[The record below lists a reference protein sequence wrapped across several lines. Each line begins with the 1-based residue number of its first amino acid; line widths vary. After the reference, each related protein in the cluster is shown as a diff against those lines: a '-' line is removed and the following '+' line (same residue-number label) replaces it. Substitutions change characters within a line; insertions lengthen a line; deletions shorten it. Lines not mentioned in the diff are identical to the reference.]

1 MHLVILLLAVLTA
14 WGLRQIPLG
23 QSPLTWSKTLV
34 RFVFPPLLLLI
45 TALALVFMGYDGQM
59 LGLEMGGLTYLVYG
73 LAVTFLGASFGFLF
87 YRFYQAQRSR
97 SLLHQGHQS
106 NIAGKP
112 ATVLA
117 LTFPYSAQIGFWRS
131 QLVVSQ
137 GLINLL
143 DEEHLASV
151 LAHEQAH
158 EYYRDTFWFFW
169 LGWLRTIT
177 AWLPQTQELWQDL
190 LFLRELRADQKAVES
205 VDPLVLAESL
215 MFVAQSTSQKPNL
228 EGLEMICAA
237 FQSENRLLARINGL
251 LEPATQPCLTQTAW
265 AKWFWLMA
273 LIPLLLIPLHY

>member
-1 MHLVILLLAVLTA
+1 MHLVILLLAILTA

-23 QSPLTWSKTLV
+23 QTSLTWSKTLIC
-34 RFVFPPLLLLI
+34 FVFPPLLLLM
-45 TALALVFMGYDGQM
+45 TALALVSMGYDGQM
-59 LGLEMGGLTYLVYG
+59 LGLEMGGFTYLAYG
-73 LAVTFLGASFGFLF
+73 LAVTFLGASFSFLF

-97 SLLHQGHQS
+97 SLLHQGHQLD
-106 NIAGKP
+106 IAGKS

-117 LTFPYSAQIGFWRS
+117 LAFPYSAQIGFWRS

-137 GLINLL
+137 GLMELL

-158 EYYRDTFWFFW
+158 DNYRDTFWFFW

-177 AWLPQTQELWQDL
+177 AWLPQTQELWQEL
-190 LFLRELRADQKAVES
+190 LFLRELRADQKAVET

-215 MFVAQSTSQKPNL
+215 MIVAQSHHQSPHL
-228 EGLEMICAA
+228 GGLEMICAA

-251 LEPATQPCLTQTAW
+251 LEPETQPCLTQTAW
-265 AKWFWLMA
+265 TKWFWLMA
-273 LIPLLLIPLHY
+273 FLPLLLIPFHY